1 MTPIQQLMLG
11 VGAKKKTYMD
21 DVFSTYL
28 YKGTGSGSY
37 AINNGLNLS
46 SEGGLVWI
54 KSRTNTA
61 SNILQDTVNGT
72 GKFIK
77 SNSND
82 GTTNTS
88 QYITSFNNNG
98 YTLGTDNDIN
108 NSSQNF
114 ASWSFRKAP
123 GFFDV
128 VEWDGNG
135 SSGRG
140 ISHSLGCVPGLIMI
154 KETTGSTDAQQWM
167 VYHKSKGS
175 GGYGVLSSNAAWVAS
190 NFLDDGIDP
199 TSTTFYLSGHDYVNG
214 SSKSYIAYLFAGGES
229 AAATARSVKFNGSSD
244 YLSLP
249 IDSDLDLGTSDF
261 TFETWVYPEAVSS
274 SVNQWVFSTNSDD
287 FQVYLNNVGGTT
299 NKVIVHGE
307 TGTGLGG
314 SIFLN
319 SIESPA
325 TAFINQ
331 WHHIAVTRSSN
342 VFRLY
347 LNGIK
352 FHEST
357 SSLGFGSHGSTNPTI
372 GRYSASANYFFDGKI
387 SNLRLVKGTAVYT
400 SSFRVPTEPL
410 TNITNTKLLCC
421 NNSSTTGSTVTP
433 GTITA
438 HSGPIAKTD
447 SPFDDPAAFTFG
459 DSKEGIVKCGS
470 YVGNGSST
478 GPEIILG
485 WEPQFL
491 LWKNINAAENWRMVD
506 SMRGIVTG
514 GNDTK
519 LYPSTNDAEGSSQT
533 LDLTPT
539 GFKVMETDGS
549 VNGNGNTIIYMAI
562 RRPDGYVGKQYGAGE
577 GTSVFAM
584 DTGNGSATIPTFD
597 SGFPVDFGMKRT
609 IASSDSW
616 ITTARLTQGKYLVA
630 DTTAQQ
636 ASYSHATFDSN
647 TGFLKSSDASTV
659 QAWMWKRHAGMDVV
673 TYTGNGATQAEGG
686 QQIKHSLSKTPEMIW
701 LKYRND
707 TYDWQV
713 YHKGLNG
720 GTTPQNYK
728 LQLNDEAAESGNAAW
743 WNNTAPTSTHFTV
756 GDSTKVN
763 YNNGTYIAMLFA
775 SVSGI
780 SKVGYYTGTGS
791 TQTITTGF
799 QPRFVVIRRTDAGQ
813 YWIVMD
819 TTRGWASGND
829 QTLIFN
835 EGDAQTS
842 YNDLGAPTSTGFT
855 LTSNLNNSNASSG
868 KYIYYAHA

>member
-1 MTPIQQLMLG
+1 MLG

-77 SNSND
+77 SNSDD

-128 VEWDGNG
+128 VEWDGDGN
-135 SSGRG
+135 SGRG

-154 KETTGSTDAQQWM
+154 KETTGTQQWM

-175 GGYGVLSSNAAWVAS
+175 GKYGVLSSTAAWVSS
-190 NFLDDGIDP
+190 NFMDDGIDP

-229 AAATARSVKFNGSSD
+229 TAATARSVKFNGSSD

-438 HSGPIAKTD
+438 NGDPTASTD
-447 SPFDDPAAFTFG
+447 SPFDDPAGFKFG
-459 DSKEGIVKCGS
+459 DTGESVIKCGS
-470 YVGNGSST
+470 YVGNGNAD
-478 GPEIILG
+478 GPDVFLG
-485 WEPQFL
+485 YEPQWL
-491 LWKNINAAENWRMVD
+491 MVKRVDSADEWPIYD

-514 GNDTK
+514 GNDSR
-519 LYPSTNDAEGSSQT
+519 LYANQTAAEYSTNSNYFA
-533 LDLTPT
+533 LTPT
-539 GFKVMETDGS
+539 GFKVSKASGE
-549 VNGNGNTIIYMAI
+549 VNASGGTYIYLCI
-562 RRPDGYVGKQYGAGE
+562 RRPDGYVQKPQLA
-577 GTSVFAM
+577 TDVFTTAAS
-584 DTGNGSATIPTFD
+584 NSGSKPGFT
-597 SGFPVDFGMKRT
+597 SGFPVDFYLYRKPTAGSGWQADWGT
-609 IASSDSW
+609 Y
-616 ITTARLTQGKYLVA
+616 ARLIAKNKLWTNKTDAQGT
-630 DTTAQQ
+630 DN
-636 ASYSHATFDSN
+636 SATFAFNNGVQDYD
-647 TGFLKSSDASTV
+647 GFDTSY
-659 QAWMWKRHAGMDVV
+659 QAWMWKRHAGFDVV
-673 TYTGNGATQAEGG
+673 TYTGDGVDGRW
-686 QQIKHSLSKTPEMIW
+686 IPHSMNKAPEMVWIKRRSHTGQW
-701 LKYRND
+701 
-707 TYDWQV
+707 V
-713 YHKGLNG
+713 VGHKGLDG
-720 GTTPQNYK
+720 GTAPWTHY
-728 LQLNDEAAESGNAAW
+728 LTLETTDAEGDYPLFHD
-743 WNNTAPTSTHFTV
+743 TAPTSTHF
-756 GDSTKVN
+756 KVN
-763 YNNGTYIAMLFA
+763 GHGEVNGDGKTFISMLFSSVEGISA
-775 SVSGI
+775 VGSYTGNGQNWHGIEVGFAPRFYMIKKVSGSGDWFI
-780 SKVGYYTGTGS
+780 VDNTRGLDENLYLNTNDAQGGSQHIGTPSSTTWYIGASGS
-791 TQTITTGF
+791 TSILNT
-799 QPRFVVIRRTDAGQ
+799 
-813 YWIVMD
+813 
-819 TTRGWASGND
+819 N
-829 QTLIFN
+829 N
-835 EGDAQTS
+835 E
-842 YNDLGAPTSTGFT
+842 
-855 LTSNLNNSNASSG
+855 
-868 KYIYYAHA
+868 KYIYYVHS

>member
-1 MTPIQQLMLG
+1 MTPIQQLYLG
-11 VGAKKKTYMD
+11 VGAKKKTYID

-37 AINNGLNLS
+37 AINNGIDLS
-46 SEGGLVWI
+46 SEGGLVWL
-54 KSRTNTA
+54 KSRTNSA
-61 SNILQDTVNGT
+61 SNILQDTANGT

-77 SNSND
+77 SNAD
-82 GTTNTS
+82 AAATNTN
-88 QYITSFNNNG
+88 QYITSFNTNG

-128 VEWDGNG
+128 VTYTGNG
-135 SSGRG
+135 SNRT
-140 ISHSLGCVPGLIMI
+140 IAHSLGCIPGLIMI
-154 KETTGSTDAQQWM
+154 KNISAGENWRVYHRATKATHNLQLNDTDAA
-167 VYHKSKGS
+167 G
-175 GGYGVLSSNAAWVAS
+175 AS
-190 NFLDDGIDP
+190 ATAFNDTEPTASVFSVGTDGA
-199 TSTTFYLSGHDYVNG
+199 TNNNG
-214 SSKSYIAYLFAGGES
+214 DTIVAYLFAGGES
-229 AAATARSVKFNGSSD
+229 TAATARSVNFNGSSD

-261 TFETWVYPEAVSS
+261 TFETWVYPREVSS
-274 SVNQWVFSTNSDD
+274 SANQWVFGTNADD
-287 FQVYLNNVGGTT
+287 FQVYLNNVGGST

-357 SSLGFGSHGSTNPTI
+357 SALGFGSHGSTNPTI
-372 GRYSASANYFFDGKI
+372 GRYSASANYFFNGLI

-421 NNSSTTGSTVTP
+421 NNSSVTGSTVTP

-438 HSGPIAKTD
+438 HDAPAARTD

-470 YVGNGSST
+470 YKGNLSAT
-478 GPEIILG
+478 GAEINLG
-485 WEPQFL
+485 WEPQWIL
-491 LWKNINAAENWRMVD
+491 LKDITDSNRPWVLFD
-506 SMRGIVTG
+506 SMRGIADGVNDNELNPNTNTDESTG
-514 GNDTK
+514 NNRIK
-519 LYPSTNDAEGSSQT
+519 LTS
-533 LDLTPT
+533 T
-539 GFKVMETDGS
+539 GFQLETSHGDYNGS
-549 VNGNGNTIIYMAI
+549 ANTYVFCAI
-562 RRPDGYVGKQYGAGE
+562 RRPDGYVGKPVE
-577 GTSVFAM
+577 TGTAAFTM
-584 DTGNGSATIPTFD
+584 DTGNSNGSPVLPVFD
-597 SGFPVDFGMKRT
+597 SGFPVDFALRRQAGAVDDWDATVRLIQANRLKVN
-609 IASSDSW
+609 
-616 ITTARLTQGKYLVA
+616 TT
-630 DTTAQQ
+630 DAQSGS
-636 ASYSHATFDSN
+636 AHSVFDSN
-647 TGFLKSSDASTV
+647 VGWNDGDFNSDYQS
-659 QAWMWKRHAGMDVV
+659 WMWKRHAGFDVV
-673 TYTGNGATQAEGG
+673 TTKGGAYKKIA
-686 QQIKHSLSKTPEMIW
+686 HSLGKAPEMYW
-701 LKYRND
+701 VKNRSNAAAW
-707 TYDWQV
+707 TV

-720 GTTPQNYK
+720 GSNPENYYINLNSESAQSSSSSQNW
-728 LQLNDEAAESGNAAW
+728 DGFV
-743 WNNTAPTSTHFTV
+743 PTSTHISFGNADDV
-756 GDSTKVN
+756 GSNSSYLYLV
-763 YNNGTYIAMLFA
+763 ALFA
-775 SVSGI
+775 SVDGI

-799 QPRFVVIRRTDAGQ
+799 QPRFVVIRRTDTGQ

-819 TTRGWASGND
+819 TIRGWASGND